1 MRVAI
6 PVWNERVSPV
16 FDAAARLVLVDV
28 ENGVERARREEALP
42 ESFLVR
48 RAKRL
53 AELGVT
59 VLICGA
65 ISRPLAALLEASGI
79 NVLAW
84 TAGPVNDVLQAYLA
98 GRLPDP
104 RWLMPGCGGRRQR
117 QRGGRG
123 RCGRG
128 KPGSWLAFQFC
139 NHAVVALIH
148 SDCPL
153 PTIL

>member
-1 MRVAI
+1 MRLAI
-6 PVWNERVSPV
+6 PVWNDRVSPV
-16 FDAAARLVLVDV
+16 FDAASRLVLVDV
-28 ENGVERARREEALP
+28 EDGAERARREEALP
-42 ESFLVR
+42 ESFLAQ

-98 GRLPDP
+98 GGLPDA
-104 RWLMPGCGGRRQR
+104 RWMMPGCGGRGQR
-117 QRGGRG
+117 HRRGRG
-123 RCGRG
+123 PCGRASG
-128 KPGSWLAFQFC
+128 
-139 NHAVVALIH
+139 
-148 SDCPL
+148 
-153 PTIL
+153 

>member
-1 MRVAI
+1 MMVAI
-6 PVWNERVSPV
+6 PVWNDRVSPV
-16 FDAAARLVLVDV
+16 FDAASRLMLVHV

-42 ESFLVR
+42 ESFLAR

-104 RWLMPGCGGRRQR
+104 RWMMPGCGGRGQR
-117 QRGGRG
+117 HRRGRG
-123 RCGRG
+123 PCGQASG
-128 KPGSWLAFQFC
+128 
-139 NHAVVALIH
+139 
-148 SDCPL
+148 
-153 PTIL
+153 